1 MNSKP
6 VQVLSEAID
15 AAVSKATAAAAAASA
30 AGSTVHVVVGAT
42 STEVVPEFDTTDV
55 AADTRFVK
63 DGVVTGDTNFEA
75 PWKEPVTPQTDLY
88 ASAQYSEA
96 TDTNN
101 VRVAQLA
108 NGKYL
113 LGCVLGHYIT
123 ESNVATKTRTLIT
136 DRITYTGTVPLM
148 IYSNPAYKIYL
159 RNDGLY
165 VYFLTDQDSN
175 PYSRLVRCITCF
187 EVPSDTKVQVNGE
200 DLEARKDNGPSNPEF
215 TDVYPNTTMPS
226 DNNTKF
232 EPIKFGYRRNSANP
246 GEMSLIGD
254 FVYMGDGDIPA
265 STPVRILPEDYFKTT
280 DDTFLYQVY
289 QSEKFDIVLTA
300 AGLVLWSHKESIP
313 NGTRIKFKGTVYLS
327 DYLDNELH
335 IDFPT
340 ENAAGSRV

>member
-15 AAVSKATAAAAAASA
+15 AAVSKATAAANAAASA
-30 AGSTVHVVVGAT
+30 AGSTVPAAT
-42 STEVVPEFDTTDV
+42 STEVVPEFDSTDV

-63 DGVVTGDTNFEA
+63 DGGVTGDTNFEA
-75 PWKEPVTPQTDLY
+75 PWKTPGDGQTDLY
-88 ASAQYSEA
+88 SSSIQTEGINRIA
-96 TDTNN
+96 
-101 VRVAQLA
+101 VALLA
-108 NGKYL
+108 NGKYVIS
-113 LGCVLGHYIT
+113 CALGHYIT
-123 ESNVATKTRTLIT
+123 ESNVATKTMTLIT

-159 RNDGLY
+159 TGTGLY

-175 PYSRLVRCITCF
+175 PYSRLVRFYTCF
-187 EVPSDTKVQVNGE
+187 EVPSDTKVQMDDA
-200 DLEARKDNGPSNPEF
+200 DLPAAPGDLVSSPQF
-215 TDVYPNTTMPS
+215 TIEYPNTTMTS

-232 EPIKFGYRRNSANP
+232 EPIKFGYRFNNANP
-246 GEMSLIGD
+246 LELSLIGD
-254 FVYMGDGDIPA
+254 FVYMGNGDIPA
-265 STPVRILPEDYFKTT
+265 STPVRILPEDYFHTT

-327 DYLDNELH
+327 GYLDDELH

>member
-15 AAVSKATAAAAAASA
+15 AAVSKATAAAAIAHAPVPVPAA
-30 AGSTVHVVVGAT
+30 AT

-63 DGVVTGDTNFEA
+63 DGGVTGDTNFEA
-75 PWKEPVTPQTDLY
+75 PWKTPGDGQTDLY
-88 ASAQYSEA
+88 SSSIQTEDINRIA
-96 TDTNN
+96 
-101 VRVAQLA
+101 VALLA
-108 NGKYL
+108 NGKYVIS
-113 LGCVLGHYIT
+113 CALGHYIT
-123 ESNVATKTRTLIT
+123 ESNVATKTMTLIT

-159 RNDGLY
+159 TGTGLY

-175 PYSRLVRCITCF
+175 PYSRLLRFNTCF

-200 DLEARKDNGPSNPEF
+200 DLPNQNDTEPSNPEF
-215 TDVYPNTTMPS
+215 TIEYPNTTMS
-226 DNNTKF
+226 GENDTKF

-246 GEMSLIGD
+246 GELSLIGD

-313 NGTRIKFKGTVYLS
+313 NGTRIKFKGTVYLVIPVS
-327 DYLDNELH
+327 GELH
-335 IDFPT
+335 INFPSG
-340 ENAAGSRV
+340 AAGGRVDTQ

>member
-15 AAVSKATAAAAAASA
+15 AAVSKATAAANAAAASA
-30 AGSTVHVVVGAT
+30 AGSTVPAAT

-63 DGVVTGDTNFEA
+63 DGDVTGENNFEA
-75 PWKEPVTPQTDLY
+75 PWKEPGDGQTDLY
-88 ASAQYSEA
+88 SSSIQTEDINRIA
-96 TDTNN
+96 
-101 VRVAQLA
+101 VAQLA

-113 LGCVLGHYIT
+113 LRGALGHYIAET
-123 ESNVATKTRTLIT
+123 NVATKTLLRIT
-136 DRITYTGTVPLM
+136 NEITYTGTVPLM

-159 RNDGLY
+159 TGTGLY

-175 PYSRLVRCITCF
+175 PYSRLLRFNTCF
-187 EVPSDTKVQVNGE
+187 EVPSDTKVQRYDA
-200 DLEARKDNGPSNPEF
+200 DLEAGNDNGPSNPQF
-215 TDVYPNTTMPS
+215 TDVYPNTTMS
-226 DNNTKF
+226 GENDTKF
-232 EPIKFGYRRNSANP
+232 VPIKFGYRTNTANKL
-246 GEMSLIGD
+246 ELSLVGD

-327 DYLDNELH
+327 DSFDNELH

-340 ENAAGSRV
+340 EDAAGSRV